1 MAVAAYGNVQLSL
14 AVREIWTSQVQQNLS
29 LVASRCKSGKLQNLQ
44 SSKLCRL
51 QMVKS
56 STAAASS
63 LQLRLSYL
71 GWMQNRQ
78 VGQVDS
84 EKA

>member
-56 STAAASS
+56 STAASS

>member
-56 STAAASS
+56 STAASS

-78 VGQVDS
+78 VGRVDS

>member
-1 MAVAAYGNVQLSL
+1 MAAYGNVQLSL

-56 STAAASS
+56 STAASS